1 MGRRLAV
8 YPTCVLVAVFASAA
22 CGGSGSE
29 GGVPDTFVNDISRT
43 WFDVDNP
50 EHTFSFVPESSG
62 EVSTTAFTGTETF
75 DGVATPLEGRFT
87 GRQISFSP
95 VASPSEK
102 TEGTFLDR
110 NTMQLTTPT
119 GPMRLT
125 RPDPT

>member
-8 YPTCVLVAVFASAA
+8 HSTCVLVAVFAIAA

-29 GGVPDTFVNDISRT
+29 GSVPDTFVNDISRT
-43 WFDVDNP
+43 WFEEGKP
-50 EHTFSFVPESSG
+50 KHTFNFIPESSG
-62 EVSTTAFTGTETF
+62 DVSTTAFTGNETAF
-75 DGVATPLEGRFT
+75 DGDFDLEGRFT
-87 GRQISFSP
+87 GRQISFSR
-95 VASPSEK
+95 VASPSQK

-119 GPMRLT
+119 GEIRLT